1 MGIFSIG
8 ICRVYTFK
16 RFDISAVRMLMRTM
30 YALALICLCFGLVVQ
45 AASIDTSDE
54 GEGLERF
61 FGLFFSLAQCRAICA
76 AANFAA
82 TTTCTVW
89 WTNTIACNLLG

>member
-1 MGIFSIG
+1 MGIFSRDLLSI
-8 ICRVYTFK
+8 YTFN
-16 RFDISAVRMLMRTM
+16 RFDISAVRMMVRTM
-30 YALALICLCFGLVVQ
+30 YALALICLCFGLAVQ
-45 AASIDTSDE
+45 AASIDSSDE
-54 GEGLERF
+54 GEGFERF
-61 FGLFFSLAQCRAICA
+61 FGLFFSLAQCRSICA